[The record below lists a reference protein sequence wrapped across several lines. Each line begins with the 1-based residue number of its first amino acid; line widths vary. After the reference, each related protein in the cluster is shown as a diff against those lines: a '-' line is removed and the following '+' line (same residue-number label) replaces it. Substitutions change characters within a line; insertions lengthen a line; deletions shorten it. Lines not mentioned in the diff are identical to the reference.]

1 MLQRIQSFFLVL
13 AVVGIVMLFK
23 FPIAT
28 YTLTNPMGN
37 GDVVS
42 ELNLTNHESVYS
54 SDSKD
59 IMNLTYIGQDL
70 AKLNGGWVL
79 AVMAGAIGLVAL
91 VSIFLFKN
99 RILQMRVVA
108 CGALLNVI
116 YLFLLFFWAING
128 ISGDGGYLH
137 VIQQLGYGGAAI
149 DVNMW
154 APGTIIPIV
163 TLILLYLAQRAI
175 RKDEIKV
182 RAADRL
188 R

>member
-1 MLQRIQSFFLVL
+1 MLQRIQSFYLVL
-13 AVVGIVMLFK
+13 ALVGIIMLFK

-28 YTLTNPMGN
+28 YTIHNPFGN
-37 GDVVS
+37 GDIVS
-42 ELNLTNHESVYS
+42 ELSLTNKESQFS
-54 SDSKD
+54 QDTKD
-59 IMNLTYIGQDL
+59 EMYLTHIGQDRAQL
-70 AKLNGGWVL
+70 KGRWVL
-79 AVMAGAIGLVAL
+79 TVLAALIGTVAL

-108 CGALLNVI
+108 CGALLNVV
-116 YLFLLFFWAING
+116 YLFLIFLWAING
-128 ISGDGGYLH
+128 TNGSGGYLGVLQELH
-137 VIQQLGYGGAAI
+137 YSEQPITV
-149 DVNMW
+149 DMW
-154 APGTIIPIV
+154 TPGSIIPIV